1 MKKFVK
7 KFAWGCL
14 LLVLVI
20 GAVPSLALG
29 ERDLS
34 ALAKYAPA
42 STLLYASVRS
52 DDDYVAIVDALA
64 EKIATVAP
72 LGLPEGGIKGVIDEA
87 LQPLGGYDATR
98 EWVGDTIALA
108 QFGLAGSPTVII
120 AISDIDKATE
130 AVNRITELADNF
142 KMTETS
148 SGLLFTSGSS
158 ALLLTADALLI
169 EQSFSGE
176 FFASLP
182 TESESLANDATF
194 QSTLAQLPAESYNA
208 VVYAQVIGV
217 LTMGLT
223 MDMPSGAEMDPLM
236 GTLVRY
242 TQGLGATAVG
252 FTIVDERNLVVDIV
266 QTVTDSDALAPI
278 LPFFTRPAVSL
289 DFAQNI
295 PSDAQLLIHS
305 TDFGTVRQLTF
316 DLFKSLGEYID
327 TRYEEDTLPSYRQ
340 QLMFVDDI
348 LTFIELSFKGMTGQP
363 MSEAFGWMTGDFAVY
378 NSFAFADNKIGI
390 EANMSV
396 ANSDTAQ
403 ATRFVDGIAQLLDD
417 TNIPYA
423 RENDTLTLTSLTEL
437 ANVASTSP
445 LPIAENNLDVVLGAN
460 DSVLTF
466 GTYPTANRV
475 LKGDFVALADDST
488 FQNVA
493 SWVLPNANTVLYVN
507 VASLNEFANTINPN
521 MSDSPLSLF
530 ESASGSVAT
539 SNTAVTVR
547 LVLTLK

>member
-1 MKKFVK
+1 MKKLAK
-7 KFAWGCL
+7 KFALGCL
-14 LLVLVI
+14 LVVLTI

-29 ERDLS
+29 ESNLTG
-34 ALAKYAPA
+34 LAKYVP
-42 STLLYASVRS
+42 STALVYASVRS
-52 DDDYVAIVDALA
+52 DDDYVATVDALV
-64 EKIATVAP
+64 EKIGAVMP

-87 LQPLGGYDATR
+87 LQPLGGYEATR

-108 QFGLAGSPTVII
+108 QFGLAGSPTVIV
-120 AISDIDKATE
+120 AVSDIDKATE

-182 TESESLANDATF
+182 AESDSLANDATF
-194 QSTLAQLPAESYNA
+194 QSTIAQLPADSYNA
-208 VVYAQVIGV
+208 VVYAQVIGLV
-217 LTMGLT
+217 TMSLTMNT
-223 MDMPSGAEMDPLM
+223 PSGAQMDPLM

-242 TQGLGATAVG
+242 TQGLGATALG
-252 FTIVDERNLVVDIV
+252 FTTVDERNLVVDIV
-266 QTVTDSDALAPI
+266 QTITDSDALTPI
-278 LPFFTRPAVSL
+278 LPFFNRPAVSA

-305 TDFGTVRQLTF
+305 TDIGTVRQLAF
-316 DLFKSLGEYID
+316 DAIKGLGEYFD
-327 TRYEEDTLPSYRQ
+327 MRFENDDLPSYQQ
-340 QLMFVDDI
+340 QLLFIDDI
-348 LTFIELSFKGMTGQP
+348 ITFMELSFKGMSGQP
-363 MSEAFGWMTGDFAVY
+363 INEAFGWMTGDFALY
-378 NSFAFADNKIGI
+378 NTFSFADNKIGI

-396 ANSDTAQ
+396 ANTDGAQ

-423 RENDTLTLTSLTEL
+423 RENDTLTLTSLSEL
-437 ANVASTSP
+437 ADVAATSP

-460 DSVLTF
+460 DKVLTF

-475 LKGDFVALADDST
+475 LKGDFTSLADESA
-488 FQNVA
+488 FQNA
-493 SWVLPNANTVLYVN
+493 ATWVLPNANTVLYVN

-521 MSDSPLSLF
+521 MSDSPLQLF

-539 SNTAVTVR
+539 SDTAVTLR